1 MLAKPEYSSPPD
13 EVCCWQGRRGR
24 ADGLE
29 CHGKEDGGTV
39 AESYREDTAGQD
51 AAKCGVEALRA
62 KRGAREAEHYA
73 PLLPAREWKAKKK
86 DGPTNAD
93 HPLKVV
99 PLC

>member
-1 MLAKPEYSSPPD
+1 M
-13 EVCCWQGRRGR
+13 
-24 ADGLE
+24 
-29 CHGKEDGGTV
+29 
-39 AESYREDTAGQD
+39 AESYREDTAGQG

-73 PLLPAREWKAKKK
+73 LLLPAREWKAQKK

-93 HPLKVV
+93 HPLKIV

>member
-1 MLAKPEYSSPPD
+1 MRFVA
-13 EVCCWQGRRGR
+13 GRG
-24 ADGLE
+24 AVTESHLE
-29 CHGKEDGGTV
+29 DV
-39 AESYREDTAGQD
+39 AGQG

-73 PLLPAREWKAKKK
+73 PLLPTREWEAKKK

-93 HPLKVV
+93 HPLKTV